1 MARVNEV
8 FPQAVLL
15 TMRVS
20 IQALVTAAHTPP
32 HTHMYKHTAIFAAS
46 TGHIA
51 NLGTCLQGKGIS
63 KYVPNY
69 SMSDF
74 VLTAAAA
81 AASLFY
87 SKFERVNC
95 TRVTKARKS
104 SAL

>member
-32 HTHMYKHTAIFAAS
+32 HTHMYKHTAIYAAS

-69 SMSDF
+69 SMSGF
-74 VLTAAAA
+74 VLTA

-95 TRVTKARKS
+95 TLVIKARKS

>member
-32 HTHMYKHTAIFAAS
+32 HTHMYIHTAIYAAS
-46 TGHIA
+46 SGHIA
-51 NLGTCLQGKGIS
+51 STDCLQGKGIS

-74 VLTAAAA
+74 VLTAAA
-81 AASLFY
+81 SLFY

-95 TRVTKARKS
+95 TLVIKARKS